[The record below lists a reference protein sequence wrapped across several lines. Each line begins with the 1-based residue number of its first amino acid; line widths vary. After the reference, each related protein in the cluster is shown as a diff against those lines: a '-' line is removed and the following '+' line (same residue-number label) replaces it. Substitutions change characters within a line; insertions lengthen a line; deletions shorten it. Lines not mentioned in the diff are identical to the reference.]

1 MVSTMLWTYMIL
13 GAHFALVSVSKNS
26 ILKVTEVSKADG
38 LGSLSERF
46 LKDRAKYTGKFPD
59 TCEVAKRKPL
69 YKKGSLTQSCKL
81 QTYFCYP

>member
-1 MVSTMLWTYMIL
+1 MIL

-46 LKDRAKYTGKFPD
+46 LKDRAKYTANF
-59 TCEVAKRKPL
+59 
-69 YKKGSLTQSCKL
+69 LTPVK
-81 QTYFCYP
+81 